1 MDIGRSGDKDTTNA
15 ERRKRAGLHED
26 YKKLSPI
33 MKFGANN
40 WFRLVVIGFM
50 LVFTYQLNGIQNDTR
65 YIGYNDRFTIKYLS
79 DDVIRTLEKIRDRKW
94 LFIKNIC

>member
-1 MDIGRSGDKDTTNA
+1 MESTNA

-50 LVFTYQLNGIQNDTR
+50 VVFTYQLNGIKNKRAYTSYVTIDGFDRSAMNDLR
-65 YIGYNDRFTIKYLS
+65 Q
-79 DDVIRTLEKIRDRKW
+79 IRDRD
-94 LFIKNIC
+94 

>member
-26 YKKLSPI
+26 YQKLSPI

-40 WFRLVVIGFM
+40 WFRLVVIAFF
-50 LVFTYQLNGIQNDTR
+50 VIFSYQLNEIHNDMR
-65 YIGYNDRFTIKYLS
+65 YIDNDDRVTIDYISK
-79 DDVIRTLEKIRDRKW
+79 DAIRQLEKLKR
-94 LFIKNIC
+94 

>member
-40 WFRLVVIGFM
+40 WFRLVVIGF
-50 LVFTYQLNGIQNDTR
+50 LVIFTYQLNEIHNDMR
-65 YIGYNDRFTIKYLS
+65 YIDNDDRVTVDYISK
-79 DDVIRTLEKIRDRKW
+79 DAIRQLEKLKR
-94 LFIKNIC
+94 

>member
-50 LVFTYQLNGIQNDTR
+50 VVFTYQLN
-65 YIGYNDRFTIKYLS
+65 
-79 DDVIRTLEKIRDRKW
+79 E
-94 LFIKNIC
+94 IKNDNYFNGYVTIDGFDSSAFRQLEDVRDKR